1 MKQSLQQ
8 TIALNLVAINTKVVK
23 DLMTKILVLGPNA
36 TQLLPILGDR
46 LVAESNDPIDVHQLD
61 EIGCDAIIS
70 FGYRH
75 KISDHSLERVNGKAI
90 NVHISLLPWNRGSNP
105 NFWSWLNNTPKGV
118 STHWVSS
125 DFDHGDLVS
134 QAVVGFS
141 QDETLRSSYEKLM
154 KTAASSVDDFWTNHG
169 FESAPRQPQPEGGST
184 HTQGQFNSYSHILRL
199 GNDTLC
205 SEITNFG
212 KQNGLWLLEN

>member
-1 MKQSLQQ
+1 M
-8 TIALNLVAINTKVVK
+8 TYTKAVRDFV
-23 DLMTKILVLGPNA
+23 MKILVLGPNA
-36 TQLLPILGDR
+36 LRLMPILGDS

-75 KISDHSLERVNGKAI
+75 KISDRILERVNGKAI

-105 NFWSWLNNTPKGV
+105 NFWSWLENTPKGV

-125 DFDHGDLVS
+125 AIDYGDLVS
-134 QAVVGFS
+134 QAEVGFD

-154 KTAASSVDDFWTNHG
+154 ATAASLVFDFWTNHG

-184 HTQGQFNSYSHILRL
+184 HTQSQFNSYSHLLRL